1 MSLCFEDV
9 ALALRRA
16 DAKGVHAAFVVD
28 RDFSLGDAHPG
39 ASFAEGQRITSES
52 LPSILG
58 WVAVGLPLR
67 HA

>member
-16 DAKGVHAAFVVD
+16 DAKGVPATFVVD
-28 RDFSLGDAHPG
+28 RDFSLGDAQPN
-39 ASFAEGQRITSES
+39 ASFAKGQRVTSES

-67 HA
+67 LA